1 MMYEVDDSLI
11 RALIFERGLTVAQF
25 ARRAGINCLTAR
37 KVLKGGA
44 KVNGRIVSLLAKCL
58 GVPGND
64 LIKEPQNG

>member
-1 MMYEVDDSLI
+1 MLFEVDSEKI
-11 RALIFERGLTVAQF
+11 RAFVFKEGLNGAEF

-37 KVLKGGA
+37 KVLKGDA